1 LKGEEKKKNC
11 RFDIIGCSLMSLFGS
26 ESSEVTITLSI
37 YALVYLGLYDVG
49 LLEATLAEATLC
61 RFLNIGY

>member
-1 LKGEEKKKNC
+1 
-11 RFDIIGCSLMSLFGS
+11 MSLFGS

-37 YALVYLGLYDVG
+37 YALVHLGLYDVG

-61 RFLNIGY
+61 RFFNIVY